1 MTKKENSA
9 AAANEA
15 VYTKEQ
21 ILSSGKYAARRDL
34 LNALLKD
41 GAACTLAETDKLI
54 EKFMKG
60 KVK

>member
-15 VYTKEQ
+15 VYTKGK

-34 LNALLKD
+34 LSALLKD
-41 GAACTLAETDKLI
+41 GEAYTHAEVDKLI